1 MEVFNQHWAVGK
13 YNNDFESSL
22 RLAVKHELEGG
33 DINNE
38 LLRSLGLRDKLEDDH
53 GRGVYLH
60 SRTAQ
65 LSKRKDSIVGQAT
78 KIRSIEAE
86 MGWVQETLAN
96 LKNNL
101 GELQTEPSPESI
113 EAAKSSL
120 VLQQKA
126 EIDVEG
132 KLAQALSWAVT
143 LASIVFLL
151 SLIPIL
157 LVFPSMA
164 SHKLS
169 LSILATIA
177 GTVLFGGLVFFGTH
191 RSHENLNFHLRTRHN
206 EDLNSE
212 SLIKELSLQI
222 ENEEFHRIATEIEEL
237 QKSSVRLR
245 YSHKISLERL
255 EALFE

>member
-53 GRGVYLH
+53 GRGVYLN

-78 KIRSIEAE
+78 RIRSIETE
-86 MGWVQETLAN
+86 MGWVQETLTN

-143 LASIVFLL
+143 LASI
-151 SLIPIL
+151 
-157 LVFPSMA
+157 A
-164 SHKLS
+164 
-169 LSILATIA
+169 
-177 GTVLFGGLVFFGTH
+177 FFIK
-191 RSHENLNFHLRTRHN
+191 
-206 EDLNSE
+206 LNS
-212 SLIKELSLQI
+212 
-222 ENEEFHRIATEIEEL
+222 NFAG
-237 QKSSVRLR
+237 
-245 YSHKISLERL
+245 ISQHGVT
-255 EALFE
+255 